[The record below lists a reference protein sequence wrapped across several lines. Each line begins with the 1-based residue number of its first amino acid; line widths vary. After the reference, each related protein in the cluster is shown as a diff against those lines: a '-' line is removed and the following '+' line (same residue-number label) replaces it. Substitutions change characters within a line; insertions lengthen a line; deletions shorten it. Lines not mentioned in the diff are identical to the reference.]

1 MGGAVLR
8 EEQGAGQAMFTE
20 ASISQGLLLSEF
32 RIKGLRREEVQR
44 KWDVGHLVK
53 RAVRTPR
60 AWVLT
65 LFPASAES
73 GPGHYLSDQR

>member
-8 EEQGAGQAMFTE
+8 EEQGVGQALCRE

-53 RAVRTPR
+53 RAVRAPR

-65 LFPASAES
+65 LFPVSAES
-73 GPGHYLSDQR
+73 RPGHYLSDQR